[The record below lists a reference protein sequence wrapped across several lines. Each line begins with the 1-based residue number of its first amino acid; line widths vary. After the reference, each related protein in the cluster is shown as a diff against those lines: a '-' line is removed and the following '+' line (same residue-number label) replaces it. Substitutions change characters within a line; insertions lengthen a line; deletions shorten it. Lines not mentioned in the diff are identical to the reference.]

1 MIPFHLLIKYI
12 EYVPVIK
19 EGNTH
24 KSKLNFSMHWEN
36 CVKTRYTFTVWFF
49 FFSFLHGLNDLQEAK
64 KNIRI
69 IPIDCLKFNH
79 ILVVSISIQPKNL
92 LVSNFKQKEQTF
104 AGRKKQQTNR
114 Q

>member
-19 EGNTH
+19 KGNTH

-36 CVKTRYTFTVWFF
+36 CVKTRYTFTVWVF

-69 IPIDCLKFNH
+69 IPIVCLKFNH